1 MADAEL
7 ERLRQS
13 VDCRLILERAGW
25 LLDAKESTRLA
36 AKYRSGPGRIVIV
49 THDGG
54 GWFDPLG
61 EGRGDAI
68 ALAQFVWGGNLGH
81 ARKVLRPLAGISPE
95 RVPAAY
101 TSAGKLSGFDASS
114 EWRRKP
120 LLKKGSPAWRYLTE
134 ARALPANI
142 VSKAVALDQ
151 LREGYNGTALMAH
164 RGRGTGGTNDAEAVV
179 GWEMRGPNYKGFA
192 KGGSKSLFAFGR
204 EGASHRV
211 VVTES
216 AIDVLSLA
224 ALEGEIMG
232 TCYVSTGGGFGPA
245 AVASLRS
252 ILGSGVRLVAAT
264 DRGVGGDLLAQRLE
278 HLASDIGCGFSRAR
292 PVAKDW
298 NEQLG
303 GGVPRPE
310 SLAPCKTSR

>member
-25 LLDAKESTRLA
+25 QLDAKESTRLA

-81 ARKVLRPLAGISPE
+81 ARKALRPLAGLSPE
-95 RVPAAY
+95 QMSFARQSESKP
-101 TSAGKLSGFDASS
+101 SSLDAPG
-114 EWRRKP
+114 EWARKS
-120 LLKKGSPAWRYLTE
+120 LIRQGSPAWRYLTE
-134 ARALPANI
+134 ARQIPVAI
-142 VSKAVALDQ
+142 VSRAIELGL
-151 LREGYNGTALMAH
+151 LREGYNGTALMGH
-164 RGRGTGGTNDAEAVV
+164 RRRFIEGEADAADIV
-179 GWEMRGPNYKGFA
+179 GWEMRGPTYKGFA
-192 KGGSKSLFAFGR
+192 KGGTKALFAFGGA
-204 EGASHRV
+204 GASHRV
-211 VVTES
+211 AVAES
-216 AIDVLSLA
+216 AIDALSLG
-224 ALEGEIMG
+224 ALEGDREG

-245 AVASLRS
+245 AVAALRS
-252 ILGSGVRLVAAT
+252 LIGPRVRLVAAT

-278 HLASDIGCGFSRAR
+278 HLASDIGCAFSRAR
-292 PVAKDW
+292 PTAKDW

-303 GGVPRPE
+303 EGALRHG
-310 SLAPCKTSR
+310 SLAPCKTSG